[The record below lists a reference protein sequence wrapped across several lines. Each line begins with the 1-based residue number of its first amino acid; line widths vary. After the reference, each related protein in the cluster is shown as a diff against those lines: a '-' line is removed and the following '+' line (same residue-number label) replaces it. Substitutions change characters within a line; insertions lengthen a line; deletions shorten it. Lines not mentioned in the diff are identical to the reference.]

1 MLNVK
6 LLGNIIL
13 ENMYLCNLTCLK
25 HWEMKRIERQDY
37 LQKLI
42 AFKDKK
48 LIKVITGIRRCGKS
62 TIMEIYRDW
71 LLAHGI
77 VQDQIVYLNFEDY
90 DFVELR
96 DPRKL
101 YAYIKPLL
109 LQDKMT
115 YIFFDEI
122 QHVKDFPDIIN
133 SLNLKPMVDLYV
145 TGSNAYMLSSEIATL
160 LSGRYVEIAM
170 LPLSFKEYVEGIGG
184 AGNLSQAY
192 LEYVSK
198 SSFPYTLELDTTNEI
213 SDYLNAVY
221 NTIVVKDIMSRKK
234 IPDVMML
241 ESVIRFTADN
251 IGNILSTKRIADLMT
266 ADGRKIDQKTVEKYL
281 STLCESF
288 FLYEVKRYNIKGR
301 QLLKTLGKYYLV
313 DIGLRRM
320 LLGSRSFDAGRILE
334 NIVYL
339 ELLRRQKKVYIGKMD
354 NLEVDFVAMDENDIT
369 YYQVAATVRD
379 EDTLKRELA
388 SLQQIKDQYPKF
400 ILTLDE
406 DPTADYNG
414 IKRVNAL
421 KWLMGEV

>member
-1 MLNVK
+1 
-6 LLGNIIL
+6 
-13 ENMYLCNLTCLK
+13 
-25 HWEMKRIERQDY
+25 MKRIERQAY

-71 LLAHGI
+71 LMARG
-77 VQDQIVYLNFEDY
+77 VGQDQIVYLNFEDY
-90 DFVELR
+90 DFFELR
-96 DPRKL
+96 DPGKL
-101 YAYIKPLL
+101 YAYIKPLIQ
-109 LQDKMT
+109 QDKMT

-133 SLNLKPMVDLYV
+133 SLNLKPTADLYV

-184 AGNLSQAY
+184 TDNLSQAY
-192 LEYVSK
+192 MEYVSK
-198 SSFPYTLELDTTNEI
+198 SSFPYTLELNTANEV

-221 NTIVVKDIMSRKK
+221 NTIVVKDIMSRNKLS
-234 IPDVMML
+234 DVMML

-266 ADGRKIDQKTVEKYL
+266 ADGRKIDQKTVERYL
-281 STLCESF
+281 SILCESF
-288 FLYEVKRYNIKGR
+288 FLYEVKRFNIRGK
-301 QLLKTLGKYYLV
+301 QQLKTLGKYYLV

-320 LLGSRSFDAGRILE
+320 LLGSRSFDVGRILE

-339 ELLRRQKKVYIGKMD
+339 ELLHRQKKVYIGKMD
-354 NLEVDFVAMDENDIT
+354 NLEVDFVAVDEDDIT

-379 EDTLKRELA
+379 EVTLKRELA
-388 SLQQIKDQYPKF
+388 SLRQIKDQYPKY
-400 ILTLDE
+400 ILTLDD
-406 DPTADYNG
+406 DPVADYDG
-414 IKRVNAL
+414 IKRINVL
-421 KWLMGEV
+421 KWLVNMEK

>member
-1 MLNVK
+1 
-6 LLGNIIL
+6 
-13 ENMYLCNLTCLK
+13 
-25 HWEMKRIERQDY
+25 MKRIERHAY
-37 LQKLI
+37 LDKLI

-71 LLAHGI
+71 LCSHG
-77 VQDQIVYLNFEDY
+77 VQPNQIIYLNFEDY
-90 DFVELR
+90 DYYELR
-96 DPRKL
+96 DPRVL
-101 YAYIKPLL
+101 YAFIK
-109 LQDKMT
+109 QKMNAEKMT

-122 QHVKDFPDIIN
+122 QHVKDFPDIVN
-133 SLNLKPMVDLYV
+133 SLNLKPMVDMYI

-170 LPLSFKEYVEGIGG
+170 LPLSFREYVEGIGG
-184 AGNLSQAY
+184 TANLSQTY
-192 LEYVSK
+192 MDYITK
-198 SSFPYTLELDTTNEI
+198 SSFPYTLELDTHAEI
-213 SDYLNAVY
+213 NDYLNGVY

-234 IPDVMML
+234 LPDVMML

-251 IGNILSTKRIADLMT
+251 IGNILSTKRIADIMT
-266 ADGRKIDQKTVEKYL
+266 ADGRKIDQKTVERYL
-281 STLCESF
+281 SALCETF
-288 FLYEVKRYNIKGR
+288 FVYETKRYNIKGK

-339 ELLRRQKKVYIGKMD
+339 ELLHRQKKVYVGKMD
-354 NLEVDFVAMDENDIT
+354 SLEVDFVAIDENGIT

-379 EDTLKRELA
+379 EATLKRELS
-388 SLQQIKDQYPKF
+388 SLQQINDQYPKY

-406 DPTADYNG
+406 DPDADYNG
-414 IKRVNAL
+414 IKRINAL
-421 KWLMGEV
+421 KWLMG

>member
-1 MLNVK
+1 
-6 LLGNIIL
+6 
-13 ENMYLCNLTCLK
+13 
-25 HWEMKRIERQDY
+25 MKRIERHAY
-37 LQKLI
+37 LDKLI

-71 LLAHGI
+71 LCSHG
-77 VQDQIVYLNFEDY
+77 VQPNQIIYLNFEDY
-90 DFVELR
+90 DYYELR
-96 DPRKL
+96 DPRVL
-101 YAYIKPLL
+101 YAFIK
-109 LQDKMT
+109 QKMNAEKMT

-122 QHVKDFPDIIN
+122 QHVKDFPDIVN
-133 SLNLKPMVDLYV
+133 SLNLKPMVDLYI

-170 LPLSFKEYVEGIGG
+170 LPLSFREYVEGIGG
-184 AGNLSQAY
+184 TANLSQTY
-192 LEYVSK
+192 MDYITK
-198 SSFPYTLELDTTNEI
+198 SSFPYTLELDTHAEI
-213 SDYLNAVY
+213 NDYLNGVY

-234 IPDVMML
+234 LPDVMML

-251 IGNILSTKRIADLMT
+251 IGNILSTKRIADIMT
-266 ADGRKIDQKTVEKYL
+266 ADGRKIDQKTVERYL
-281 STLCESF
+281 SALCETF
-288 FLYEVKRYNIKGR
+288 FVYETKRYNIKGK

-339 ELLRRQKKVYIGKMD
+339 ELLHRQKKVYVGKMD
-354 NLEVDFVAMDENDIT
+354 SLEVDFVAIDENGIT

-379 EDTLKRELA
+379 EATLKRELS
-388 SLQQIKDQYPKF
+388 SLQQINDQYPKY

-406 DPTADYNG
+406 DPDADYNG
-414 IKRVNAL
+414 IKRINAL
-421 KWLMGEV
+421 KWLMG

>member
-1 MLNVK
+1 
-6 LLGNIIL
+6 
-13 ENMYLCNLTCLK
+13 
-25 HWEMKRIERQDY
+25 MKRIERHIY
-37 LQKLI
+37 LDKLI
-42 AFKDKK
+42 AFKDKN

-71 LLAHGI
+71 LCSEG
-77 VQDQIVYLNFEDY
+77 VQKEQIIYLNFEDY
-90 DFVELR
+90 DYYELR
-96 DPRKL
+96 EPKNL
-101 YAYIKPLL
+101 YNYVKPLI
-109 LQDKMT
+109 QTDKMT

-122 QHVKDFPDIIN
+122 QHVKDFPDIVN
-133 SLNLKPMVDLYV
+133 CLNLKPTVDLYI

-170 LPLSFKEYVEGIGG
+170 LPLSFREYVEGIGG
-184 AGNLSQAY
+184 TANLPQAY
-192 LEYVSK
+192 TDYISK
-198 SSFPYTLELDTTNEI
+198 SSFPYTLELDTPAEI
-213 SDYLNAVY
+213 SDYLDGVY

-234 IPDVMML
+234 LPDVMML

-251 IGNILSTKRIADLMT
+251 IGNILSTKRIADIMT
-266 ADGRKIDQKTVEKYL
+266 ADGRKIDQKTVERYL
-281 STLCESF
+281 SALCETF
-288 FLYEVKRYNIKGR
+288 FVYEAKRYNIKGK

-339 ELLRRQKKVYIGKMD
+339 ELLHRQKKVYIGKMD
-354 NLEVDFVAMDENDIT
+354 SLEVDFVAIDENGIT

-379 EDTLKRELA
+379 EATLKRELT
-388 SLQQIKDQYPKF
+388 SLQQINDQYPKY

-414 IKRVNAL
+414 IQRINAL
-421 KWLMGEV
+421 KWLVGEVG

>member
-1 MLNVK
+1 
-6 LLGNIIL
+6 
-13 ENMYLCNLTCLK
+13 
-25 HWEMKRIERQDY
+25 MKRIERHNY

-71 LLAHGI
+71 LIAHG
-77 VQDQIVYLNFEDY
+77 VMQEQIIYLNFEDY
-90 DFVELR
+90 DYFELR

-101 YAYIKPLL
+101 YSYVKPLIQ
-109 LQDKMT
+109 QDKMT

-122 QHVKDFPDIIN
+122 QHVTDFPDIIN
-133 SLNLKPMVDLYV
+133 SLNLKPTVDLYV

-170 LPLSFKEYVEGIGG
+170 LPLSFKEYAEGIGG
-184 AGNLSQAY
+184 TDYLSQTY
-192 LEYVSK
+192 IEYVSK
-198 SSFPYTLELDTTNEI
+198 SSFPYTLELDTANEI

-221 NTIVVKDIMSRKK
+221 NTIVVKDIMSRNKLS
-234 IPDVMML
+234 DVMML

-251 IGNILSTKRIADLMT
+251 IGNILSTKRIADLMS

-288 FLYEVKRYNIKGR
+288 FLYEVKRYNIKGK

-334 NIVYL
+334 NIVFL

-354 NLEVDFVAMDENDIT
+354 NLEVDFVAIDENDIT

-379 EDTLKRELA
+379 EKTLKRELA
-388 SLQQIKDQYPKF
+388 SLQQIKDQYPKY

-406 DPTADYNG
+406 DPTADYDG
-414 IKRVNAL
+414 IKRINAL